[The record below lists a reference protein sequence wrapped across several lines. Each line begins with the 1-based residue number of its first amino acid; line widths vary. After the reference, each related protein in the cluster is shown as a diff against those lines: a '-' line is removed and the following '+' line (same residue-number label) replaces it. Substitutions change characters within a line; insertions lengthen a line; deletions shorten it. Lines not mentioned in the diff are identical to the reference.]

1 MEELIKIEERNGQQT
16 ISARELHQ
24 FLESRQDFST
34 WIKGRVEKYDF
45 IENQDFFTAPQIYGT
60 ANGGHATRTEYTLT
74 INMAKELSMVE
85 NNEKGRLARR
95 YFIECE
101 NLVISNRASYQIEDP
116 IKRAEKW
123 IEEEKER
130 QQLLLENQQKEQ
142 LLIEQQPKVVL
153 ADAVI
158 ASEEDIPLKDLAT
171 ILAQN
176 GIQIGPI
183 RLRQF
188 LVDNH
193 YLGTR
198 GDCYMKPRHQ
208 YIEQG
213 LFKVIETLEYNSYT
227 KQEEAHTAIMVTGKG
242 LKYFVNKFMN
252 NKNK

>member
-1 MEELIKIEERNGQQT
+1 
-16 ISARELHQ
+16 
-24 FLESRQDFST
+24 
-34 WIKGRVEKYDF
+34 
-45 IENQDFFTAPQIYGT
+45 
-60 ANGGHATRTEYTLT
+60 
-74 INMAKELSMVE
+74 MAKELSMVE

-101 NLVISNRASYQIEDP
+101 KLVISNRASYQIEDP